1 MFNMEV
7 NMDKNK
13 FKAIELKC
21 IKQAFNGNGIVK
33 YNNKEYEISNILPG
47 EVGLFEINKNERTPI
62 ELKNIINHSSSR
74 INSLCPY
81 FESCGG
87 CQYQH
92 MTYESELAL
101 KEEYLKNLYQSFKDI
116 KIKPIN
122 GMPSPYNYRNK
133 TYSHWLF
140 HLPKTK
146 FL

>member
-116 KIKPIN
+116 KIKPIMVCQVHITIVIN
-122 GMPSPYNYRNK
+122 VR
-133 TYSHWLF
+133 
-140 HLPKTK
+140 
-146 FL
+146 